1 MKKNRKRRVALLCC
15 TVFLLSGCGNTSQP
29 SDSAKLRDLK
39 TMEAEMLEAD
49 KTLPEMDIVRG
60 SDKDAE
66 DNFTVLS
73 DFDYERVEDYFYA
86 YSKTGS
92 AEEIAVIRLKDKDDV
107 APMMDAI
114 HAHLEDRKGTMEEY
128 SPEQVDCVDK
138 AVITYEGRD
147 VAMIVSEKN
156 GLVQEKFKLEK
167 EK

>member
-1 MKKNRKRRVALLCC
+1 MKKNRIKRVAVLCC
-15 TVFLLSGCGNTSQP
+15 ALFLLGGCGKTSQP
-29 SDSAKLRDLK
+29 ANSAKVRDLK
-39 TMEAEMLEAD
+39 TMEKEMLEAD
-49 KTLPEMDIVRG
+49 KTLPEMDVVRG

-73 DFDYERVEDYFYA
+73 DFDYDRVEDYFYA

-107 APMMDAI
+107 ALMMDAI

-138 AVITYEGRD
+138 AVVTYEGND

-156 GLVQEKFKLEK
+156 GLVQEKFKLDK